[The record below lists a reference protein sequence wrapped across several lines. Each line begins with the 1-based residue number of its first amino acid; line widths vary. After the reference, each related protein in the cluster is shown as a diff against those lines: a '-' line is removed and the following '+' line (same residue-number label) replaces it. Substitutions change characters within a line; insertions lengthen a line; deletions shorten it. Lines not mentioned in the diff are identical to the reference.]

1 MAAPDP
7 YRVLGVPPT
16 ATDAEVKAAWLT
28 KVTASHPD
36 RVQAEGPVAVQRAE
50 DETKRLN
57 AALAEI
63 RLRRRRGERPTSPVA
78 ARSSAPR
85 ARPRPP
91 PTEPREAHEA
101 LRVAERRVET
111 LEAAAAEARRLGERL
126 TTAPRSAP
134 LPENLGARAREAG
147 AAADTL
153 ETWAR
158 ELEAQVQARFEEG
171 GVGRART
178 AVEAARVALAN
189 GRSDAARAAL
199 ANAESLAVADLAR
212 AHLRC
217 EDLVVER
224 KREAARLVRL
234 AESTRDELKKR
245 LGVELEAAARAR
257 SAGLALPAAET
268 RWHEVAAVAEVAVA
282 TAVGLV
288 EAQAGAEGL
297 EPLLAQQWRTR
308 AQSLRQAL
316 ERARPP
322 GKGSTPAPPP
332 RAQSPIEGLAEA
344 LSNHAQRAREAFE
357 RLRPLF
363 EAGAEHVARGVIDT
377 LRTDVAEVRRA
388 ILAASDGRSK

>member
-1 MAAPDP
+1 MTALDP
-7 YRVLGVPPT
+7 YRVLGVSPT
-16 ATDAEVKAAWLT
+16 ATDAEVKAAWLA

-36 RVQAEGPVAVQRAE
+36 RVQSEGAIAVQRAE

-63 RLRRRRGERPTSPVA
+63 RLRRRRGERPTSPA
-78 ARSSAPR
+78 AASRSAPR

-101 LRVAERRVET
+101 LRVAERRIET
-111 LEAAAAEARRLGERL
+111 LEAAAAEARRLGDRV
-126 TTAPRSAP
+126 TTAPRPAP
-134 LPENLGARAREAG
+134 LPENLGDRAREA
-147 AAADTL
+147 AAAAETL

-158 ELEAQVQARFEEG
+158 ELEARVHARFGEG
-171 GVGRART
+171 GVDLARA
-178 AVEAARVALAN
+178 AV
-189 GRSDAARAAL
+189 DAARAAVAGGRLDAARSAL
-199 ANAESLAVADLAR
+199 AKVESLGVADRAR

-217 EDLVVER
+217 EDLIVER

-234 AESTRDELKKR
+234 VESTRDELKKR
-245 LGVELEAAARAR
+245 LGVQLEAAARAR
-257 SAGLALPAAET
+257 SAGLALPSAEA
-268 RWHEVAAVAEVAVA
+268 RWHEVAVVAEVAVA

-288 EAQAGAEGL
+288 EAQAGAPGL

-322 GKGSTPAPPP
+322 AKGSAPAPPP
-332 RAQSPIEGLAEA
+332 RGASPVEGLAEA
-344 LSNHAQRAREAFE
+344 LVSHAQRAREAFE

-363 EAGAEHVARGVIDT
+363 EGGAERVARAVLGA
-377 LRTDVAEVRRA
+377 LGTDVAEVRRA
-388 ILAASDGRSK
+388 ILAVSDDTSK

>member
-1 MAAPDP
+1 MTALDP

-36 RVQAEGPVAVQRAE
+36 RVQAEGPIAVQRAE
-50 DETKRLN
+50 EETKRLN

-85 ARPRPP
+85 VRPRPP
-91 PTEPREAHEA
+91 PAEPREAHEA
-101 LRVAERRVET
+101 LRVAERRIET

-126 TTAPRSAP
+126 TAAPRSAP

-158 ELEAQVQARFEEG
+158 ELETQVQARFEEG
-171 GVGRART
+171 GVERARAAVDAART
-178 AVEAARVALAN
+178 ALAS
-189 GRSDAARAAL
+189 GRFDAARAAL
-199 ANAESLAVADLAR
+199 VKAETLAVADLAR

-245 LGVELEAAARAR
+245 LGVDLEAAARAR
-257 SAGLALPAAET
+257 SAGLALPAAEA
-268 RWHEVAAVAEVAVA
+268 RWHEGAVAAEVAVA

-288 EAQAGAEGL
+288 EAQAGAPGL

-308 AQSLRQAL
+308 AHSLRQAL

-322 GKGSTPAPPP
+322 AKGSAPAPPP
-332 RAQSPIEGLAEA
+332 RAPSPIEGLAEA
-344 LSNHAQRAREAFE
+344 LTSHAQRARDAFE

-363 EAGAEHVARGVIDT
+363 EGGAERIARTVLGT

-388 ILAASDGRSK
+388 ILAVSDDTSK